1 MMSEIRDAKILSA
14 AIKYTEKKI
23 ANLKE
28 DLILP
33 TLIEGPQGDPG
44 TKGDRGERGE
54 PGESGRIIVESN
66 GPIGPKGETGSTGL
80 SIKEAKIANGKLH
93 LIREDDQ
100 IFTAGDV
107 VGPRGGQG
115 VPGKQGELGDK
126 GDRGLLGEQGIIGPQ
141 GLVGAKGAKG
151 DKGDKGDQGL
161 KGFVGLQGETGPIGL
176 KGDTGN
182 TGAAGAKGDKG
193 DKGDPGLIGPQG
205 PDGAIG
211 PQGLSGRD
219 ANEID
224 VATIKKTFE
233 DDITGF
239 KNKISTQVSRLAMSS
254 GGGGEVWLHRLNDV
268 DYNSTKS
275 PSNGQTLV
283 YSTSKGKWEAG
294 TSASG
299 LTIKEEGTT
308 VGATVDE
315 INFIGATVTA
325 SGNNTQITI
334 NSNPD
339 SYYAAN
345 TYVNIL
351 LSNTNTSIASK
362 ISYANVAITSN
373 ASSITTTQDDVA
385 LNDKAL
391 VNPDGFLTL
400 NISGTNYKLP
410 YFS

>member
-54 PGESGRIIVESN
+54 PGESGRIIVESH
-66 GPIGPKGETGSTGL
+66 GPVGPKGETGDTGP
-80 SIKEAKIANGKLH
+80 SIKEAKIADGKLH

-100 IFTAGDV
+100 IFTAGNV

-115 VPGKQGELGDK
+115 TPGIQGERGNQ

-141 GLVGAKGAKG
+141 GLVGAKGNKG
-151 DKGDKGDQGL
+151 DKGDKGDLGP
-161 KGFVGLQGETGPIGL
+161 KGFVGLQGKTGPIGP
-176 KGDTGN
+176 KGDI
-182 TGAAGAKGDKG
+182 GADGVQGAKGNKG
-193 DKGDPGLIGPQG
+193 DIGKLGPIGPQG
-205 PDGAIG
+205 SDGPIG
-211 PQGLSGRD
+211 PEGPVGRD
-219 ANEID
+219 GTEVD
-224 VATIKKTFE
+224 VANIKKSIE
-233 DDITGF
+233 DDLTGF
-239 KNKISTQVSRLAMSS
+239 RNQITTQVSRIAMSS

-275 PSNGQTLV
+275 PLNGQTLV

-294 TSASG
+294 TGSSG
-299 LTIKEEGTT
+299 LIIKEEGTT

-362 ISYANVAITSN
+362 ISYANVAITTN

>member
-1 MMSEIRDAKILSA
+1 MSEISDAKILSA

-28 DLILP
+28 DLVLP
-33 TLIEGPQGDPG
+33 NLIEGPQGD
-44 TKGDRGERGE
+44 KGDRGERGE
-54 PGESGRIIVESN
+54 PGESGRIIVESH
-66 GPIGPKGETGSTGL
+66 GPVGPKGETGDTGH
-80 SIKEAKIANGKLH
+80 SIKEAKIADGKLH

-100 IFTAGDV
+100 IFTAGNV

-115 VPGKQGELGDK
+115 TPGIQGERGNQ
-126 GDRGLLGEQGIIGPQ
+126 GDRGLLGERGIIGPQ
-141 GLVGAKGAKG
+141 GLVGAKGNKG
-151 DKGDKGDQGL
+151 DKGDKGDLGP
-161 KGFVGLQGETGPIGL
+161 KGFVGLQGKTGPIGA
-176 KGDTGN
+176 KGDI
-182 TGAAGAKGDKG
+182 GAVGVQGAKGNKG
-193 DKGDPGLIGPQG
+193 DIGKPGPIGPQG
-205 PDGAIG
+205 SDGPIG
-211 PQGLSGRD
+211 PEGPVGRD
-219 ANEID
+219 GTEVD
-224 VATIKKTFE
+224 VANIKKSIE
-233 DDITGF
+233 DDLTGF
-239 KNKISTQVSRLAMSS
+239 RNQITTQVSRIAMSS

-362 ISYANVAITSN
+362 ISSANVAITTN

-385 LNDKAL
+385 LDDKAL
-391 VNPDGFLTL
+391 VNPDGFVTL
-400 NISGTNYKLP
+400 NIGGTSYKLP

>member
-28 DLILP
+28 DLVLP

-44 TKGDRGERGE
+44 DKGDRGERGE
-54 PGESGRIIVESN
+54 PGESGRIIVESH
-66 GPIGPKGETGSTGL
+66 GPIGPKGETGDTGP
-80 SIKEAKIANGKLH
+80 SIKEAKIADGKLH

-100 IFTAGDV
+100 IFTAGNV

-115 VPGKQGELGDK
+115 TPGIQGERGNQ

-141 GLVGAKGAKG
+141 GLVGAKGNKG
-151 DKGDKGDQGL
+151 DKGDKGDLGP
-161 KGFVGLQGETGPIGL
+161 KGFVGLQGKTGPIGP
-176 KGDTGN
+176 KGDI
-182 TGAAGAKGDKG
+182 GADGVQGAKGNKG
-193 DKGDPGLIGPQG
+193 DIGKLGPIGPQG
-205 PDGAIG
+205 SDGPIG
-211 PQGLSGRD
+211 PEGPVGRD
-219 ANEID
+219 GTEVD
-224 VATIKKTFE
+224 VANIKKSIE
-233 DDITGF
+233 DDLTGF
-239 KNKISTQVSRLAMSS
+239 RNQITTQVSRIAMSS

-362 ISYANVAITSN
+362 ISSANVAITTN

-385 LNDKAL
+385 LDDKAL
-391 VNPDGFLTL
+391 VNPDGFVTL
-400 NISGTNYKLP
+400 NIGGTSYKLP

>member
-1 MMSEIRDAKILSA
+1 MSEISDAKILSA

-28 DLILP
+28 DLVLP
-33 TLIEGPQGDPG
+33 NLIEGPQGDPG
-44 TKGDRGERGE
+44 DKGDRGERGE
-54 PGESGRIIVESN
+54 PGESGRIIVESH
-66 GPIGPKGETGSTGL
+66 GPVGPKGETGDTGH
-80 SIKEAKIANGKLH
+80 SIKEAKIADGKLH

-100 IFTAGDV
+100 IFTAGNV

-115 VPGKQGELGDK
+115 TPGIQGERGNQ

-141 GLVGAKGAKG
+141 GLVGAKGNKG
-151 DKGDKGDQGL
+151 DKGDKGDLGP
-161 KGFVGLQGETGPIGL
+161 KGFVGLQGKTGPIGP
-176 KGDTGN
+176 KGDIGAVGVQGTKGN
-182 TGAAGAKGDKG
+182 KGDIGK
-193 DKGDPGLIGPQG
+193 PGPIGPQG
-205 PDGAIG
+205 SDGPIG
-211 PQGLSGRD
+211 PEGPVGRD
-219 ANEID
+219 GTEVD
-224 VATIKKTFE
+224 VANIKKSIE
-233 DDITGF
+233 DDLTGF
-239 KNKISTQVSRLAMSS
+239 RNQITTQVSRIAMSS

-362 ISYANVAITSN
+362 ISSANVAITTN

-385 LNDKAL
+385 LDDKAL
-391 VNPDGFLTL
+391 VNPDGFVTL
-400 NISGTNYKLP
+400 NIGGTSYKLP

>member
-1 MMSEIRDAKILSA
+1 MSEIRDAKILSA

-28 DLILP
+28 DLVLP
-33 TLIEGPQGDPG
+33 NLIEGPQGDQG
-44 TKGDRGERGE
+44 VKGDKGERGE
-54 PGESGRIIVESN
+54 PGESGRIIVESH
-66 GPIGPKGETGSTGL
+66 GPVGPKGETGDTGP
-80 SIKEAKIANGKLH
+80 SIKEAKIADGKLH

-100 IFTAGDV
+100 IFTAGNV

-115 VPGKQGELGDK
+115 TPGIQGERGGQGDQ
-126 GDRGLLGEQGIIGPQ
+126 GLLGEQGLIGPQ
-141 GLVGAKGAKG
+141 GLVGAKG
-151 DKGDKGDQGL
+151 DKGDKGDQGDQGP
-161 KGFVGLQGETGPIGL
+161 KGFVGLQGNDGLVGP
-176 KGDTGN
+176 KGDIGDV
-182 TGAAGAKGDKG
+182 GAKGDKG
-193 DKGDPGLIGPQG
+193 DAGDIGKSGPIGPQG
-205 PDGAIG
+205 SDGPIG
-211 PQGLSGRD
+211 PEGPVGRD
-219 ANEID
+219 GTEVD
-224 VATIKKTFE
+224 VATIKKSIE
-233 DDITGF
+233 DDLTGF
-239 KNKISTQVSRLAMSS
+239 RNQISTQVSRIAMSS

-268 DYNSTKS
+268 DYSSTKT

-294 TSASG
+294 SSASG
-299 LTIKEEGTT
+299 LTIKEEGTLVGNT
-308 VGATVDE
+308 VNE

-362 ISYANVAITSN
+362 ISSANVAITTN

-385 LNDKAL
+385 LDDKAL
-391 VNPDGFLTL
+391 VNPDGFVTL
-400 NISGTNYKLP
+400 NIGGTSYKLP

>member
-1 MMSEIRDAKILSA
+1 MSEISDAKILSA

-28 DLILP
+28 DLVLP
-33 TLIEGPQGDPG
+33 NLIEGPQGD
-44 TKGDRGERGE
+44 KGDRGERGE
-54 PGESGRIIVESN
+54 PGESGRIIVESH
-66 GPIGPKGETGSTGL
+66 GPVGPKGETGDTGH
-80 SIKEAKIANGKLH
+80 SIKEAKIADGKLH

-100 IFTAGDV
+100 IFTAGNV

-115 VPGKQGELGDK
+115 TPGIQGERGNQ

-141 GLVGAKGAKG
+141 GLVGAKGNKG
-151 DKGDKGDQGL
+151 DKGDKGDLGP
-161 KGFVGLQGETGPIGL
+161 KGFVGLQGKTGPIG
-176 KGDTGN
+176 
-182 TGAAGAKGDKG
+182 AKGDIGAVGVQGTTGNKG
-193 DKGDPGLIGPQG
+193 DIGKPGPIGPQG
-205 PDGAIG
+205 SDGPIG
-211 PQGLSGRD
+211 PEGPVGRD
-219 ANEID
+219 GTEVD
-224 VATIKKTFE
+224 VANIKKSIE
-233 DDITGF
+233 DDLTGF
-239 KNKISTQVSRLAMSS
+239 RNQITTQVSRIAMSS

-362 ISYANVAITSN
+362 ISSANVAITTN

-385 LNDKAL
+385 LDDKAL
-391 VNPDGFLTL
+391 VNPDGFVTL
-400 NISGTNYKLP
+400 NIGGTSYKLP

>member
-28 DLILP
+28 DLVLP
-33 TLIEGPQGDPG
+33 NLIEGPQGDPG
-44 TKGDRGERGE
+44 DKGDRGERGE
-54 PGESGRIIVESN
+54 PGESGRIIVESH
-66 GPIGPKGETGSTGL
+66 GPVGPKGETGDTGP
-80 SIKEAKIANGKLH
+80 SIKEAKIADGKLH

-100 IFTAGDV
+100 IFTAGNV

-115 VPGKQGELGDK
+115 TPGIQGERGNQ

-141 GLVGAKGAKG
+141 GLVGAKGNKG
-151 DKGDKGDQGL
+151 DKGDKGDLGP
-161 KGFVGLQGETGPIGL
+161 KGFVGLQGKTGPIGA
-176 KGDTGN
+176 KGDI
-182 TGAAGAKGDKG
+182 GAVGVQGAKGNKG
-193 DKGDPGLIGPQG
+193 DIGKPGPIGPQG
-205 PDGAIG
+205 SDGPIG
-211 PQGLSGRD
+211 PEGPVGRD
-219 ANEID
+219 GTEVD
-224 VATIKKTFE
+224 VANIKKSIE
-233 DDITGF
+233 DDLTGF
-239 KNKISTQVSRLAMSS
+239 RNQITTQVSRIAMSS

-362 ISYANVAITSN
+362 ISSANVAITTN

-385 LNDKAL
+385 LDDKAL
-391 VNPDGFLTL
+391 VNPDGFVTL
-400 NISGTNYKLP
+400 NIGGTSYKLP

>member
-1 MMSEIRDAKILSA
+1 MSEIRDAKILSA

-28 DLILP
+28 DLVLP
-33 TLIEGPQGDPG
+33 NLIEGPQGDPG
-44 TKGDRGERGE
+44 DKGDRGERGE
-54 PGESGRIIVESN
+54 PGESGRIIVESH
-66 GPIGPKGETGSTGL
+66 GPVGPKGETGDTGP
-80 SIKEAKIANGKLH
+80 SIKEAKIADGKLH

-100 IFTAGDV
+100 IFTAGNV

-115 VPGKQGELGDK
+115 TPGIQGERGNQ

-141 GLVGAKGAKG
+141 GLVGAKGNKG
-151 DKGDKGDQGL
+151 DKGDKGDLGP
-161 KGFVGLQGETGPIGL
+161 KGFVGLQGKTGPIGA
-176 KGDTGN
+176 KGDI
-182 TGAAGAKGDKG
+182 GAVGVQGAKGNKG
-193 DKGDPGLIGPQG
+193 DIGKPGPIGPQG
-205 PDGAIG
+205 SDGPIG
-211 PQGLSGRD
+211 PEGPVGRD
-219 ANEID
+219 GTEVD
-224 VATIKKTFE
+224 VANIKKSIE
-233 DDITGF
+233 DDLTGF
-239 KNKISTQVSRLAMSS
+239 RNQITTQVSRIAMSS

-362 ISYANVAITSN
+362 ISSANVAITTN

-385 LNDKAL
+385 LDDKAL
-391 VNPDGFLTL
+391 VNPDGFVTL
-400 NISGTNYKLP
+400 NIGGTSYKLP

>member
-1 MMSEIRDAKILSA
+1 MSEISDAKILSA

-28 DLILP
+28 DLVLP
-33 TLIEGPQGDPG
+33 NLIEGPQGD
-44 TKGDRGERGE
+44 KGDRGERGE
-54 PGESGRIIVESN
+54 PGESGRIIVESH
-66 GPIGPKGETGSTGL
+66 GPIGPKGETGDTGP
-80 SIKEAKIANGKLH
+80 SIKEAKIADGKLH

-100 IFTAGDV
+100 IFTAGNV

-115 VPGKQGELGDK
+115 TPGIQGERGNQ

-141 GLVGAKGAKG
+141 GLVGAKGNKG
-151 DKGDKGDQGL
+151 DKGDKGDLGP
-161 KGFVGLQGETGPIGL
+161 KGFVGLQGKTGPIGA
-176 KGDTGN
+176 KGDI
-182 TGAAGAKGDKG
+182 GAVGVQGAKGNKG
-193 DKGDPGLIGPQG
+193 DIGKPGPIGPQG
-205 PDGAIG
+205 SDGPIG
-211 PQGLSGRD
+211 PEGPVGRD
-219 ANEID
+219 GTEVD
-224 VATIKKTFE
+224 VANIKKSIE
-233 DDITGF
+233 DDLTGF
-239 KNKISTQVSRLAMSS
+239 RNQITTQVSRIAMSS

-299 LTIKEEGTT
+299 LIIKEEGTT

-362 ISYANVAITSN
+362 ISSANVAITTN

-385 LNDKAL
+385 LDDKAL
-391 VNPDGFLTL
+391 VNPDGFVTL
-400 NISGTNYKLP
+400 NIGGTSYKLP

>member
-1 MMSEIRDAKILSA
+1 MSEISDAKILSA

-28 DLILP
+28 DLVLP
-33 TLIEGPQGDPG
+33 NLIEGPQGD
-44 TKGDRGERGE
+44 KGDRGERGE
-54 PGESGRIIVESN
+54 PGESGRIIVESH
-66 GPIGPKGETGSTGL
+66 GPVGPKGETGDTGH
-80 SIKEAKIANGKLH
+80 SIKEAKIADGKLH

-100 IFTAGDV
+100 IFTAGNV

-115 VPGKQGELGDK
+115 TPGIQGERGNQ

-141 GLVGAKGAKG
+141 GLVGAKGNKG
-151 DKGDKGDQGL
+151 DKGDKGDLGP
-161 KGFVGLQGETGPIGL
+161 KGFVGLQGKTGPIGA
-176 KGDTGN
+176 KGDI
-182 TGAAGAKGDKG
+182 GAVGVQGAKGNKG
-193 DKGDPGLIGPQG
+193 DIGKPGPIGPQG
-205 PDGAIG
+205 SDGPIG
-211 PQGLSGRD
+211 PEGPVGRD
-219 ANEID
+219 GTEVD
-224 VATIKKTFE
+224 VANIKKSIE
-233 DDITGF
+233 DDLTGF
-239 KNKISTQVSRLAMSS
+239 RNQITTQVSRIAMSS

-268 DYNSTKS
+268 DYSSTKT

-299 LTIKEEGTT
+299 LIIKEEGTT

-362 ISYANVAITSN
+362 ISSANVAITTN

-385 LNDKAL
+385 LDDKAL
-391 VNPDGFLTL
+391 VNPDGFVTL
-400 NISGTNYKLP
+400 NIGGTSYKLP

>member
-1 MMSEIRDAKILSA
+1 MSEISDAKILSA

-28 DLILP
+28 DLVLP
-33 TLIEGPQGDPG
+33 NLIEGPQGDQG
-44 TKGDRGERGE
+44 DKGDRGERGE
-54 PGESGRIIVESN
+54 PGESGRIIVESH
-66 GPIGPKGETGSTGL
+66 GPVGPKGETGDTGP
-80 SIKEAKIANGKLH
+80 SIKEAKIADGKLH

-100 IFTAGDV
+100 IFTAGNV

-115 VPGKQGELGDK
+115 TPGIQGERGNQ

-141 GLVGAKGAKG
+141 GLVGAKGNKG
-151 DKGDKGDQGL
+151 DKGDKGDLGP
-161 KGFVGLQGETGPIGL
+161 KGFVGLQGKTGPIGA
-176 KGDTGN
+176 KGDI
-182 TGAAGAKGDKG
+182 GAVGVQGAKGNKG
-193 DKGDPGLIGPQG
+193 DIGKPGPIGPQG
-205 PDGAIG
+205 SDGPIG
-211 PQGLSGRD
+211 PEGPVGRD
-219 ANEID
+219 GTEVD
-224 VATIKKTFE
+224 VANIKKSIE
-233 DDITGF
+233 DDLTGF
-239 KNKISTQVSRLAMSS
+239 RNQITTQVSRIAMSS

-362 ISYANVAITSN
+362 ISSANVAITTN

-385 LNDKAL
+385 LDDKAL
-391 VNPDGFLTL
+391 VNPDGFVTL
-400 NISGTNYKLP
+400 NIGGTSYKLP

>member
-1 MMSEIRDAKILSA
+1 MSEISDAKILSA

-28 DLILP
+28 DLVLP
-33 TLIEGPQGDPG
+33 NLIEGPQGD
-44 TKGDRGERGE
+44 KGDRGERGE
-54 PGESGRIIVESN
+54 PGESGRIIVESH
-66 GPIGPKGETGSTGL
+66 GPVGPKGETGDTGH
-80 SIKEAKIANGKLH
+80 SIKEAKIADGKLH

-100 IFTAGDV
+100 IFTAGNV

-115 VPGKQGELGDK
+115 TPGIQGERGNQ

-141 GLVGAKGAKG
+141 GLVGAKGNKG
-151 DKGDKGDQGL
+151 DKGDKGDLGP
-161 KGFVGLQGETGPIGL
+161 KGFVGLQGKTGPIGA
-176 KGDTGN
+176 KGDI
-182 TGAAGAKGDKG
+182 GAVGVQGAKGNKG
-193 DKGDPGLIGPQG
+193 DIGKPGPIGPQG
-205 PDGAIG
+205 SDGPIG
-211 PQGLSGRD
+211 PEGPVGRD
-219 ANEID
+219 GTEVD
-224 VATIKKTFE
+224 VANIKKSIE
-233 DDITGF
+233 DDLTGF
-239 KNKISTQVSRLAMSS
+239 RNQITTQVSRIAMSS

-362 ISYANVAITSN
+362 ISSANVAITTN

-385 LNDKAL
+385 LDDKAL
-391 VNPDGFLTL
+391 VNPDGFVTL
-400 NISGTNYKLP
+400 NIGGTSYKLP

>member
-28 DLILP
+28 DLVLP

-44 TKGDRGERGE
+44 DKGDRGERGE
-54 PGESGRIIVESN
+54 PGESGRIIVESH
-66 GPIGPKGETGSTGL
+66 GPIGPKGETGDTGP
-80 SIKEAKIANGKLH
+80 SIKEAKIADGKLH

-100 IFTAGDV
+100 IFTAGNV

-115 VPGKQGELGDK
+115 TPGIQGERGNQ

-141 GLVGAKGAKG
+141 GLVGAKGNKG
-151 DKGDKGDQGL
+151 DKGDKGDQGP
-161 KGFVGLQGETGPIGL
+161 KGFVGLQGKTGPIGP
-176 KGDTGN
+176 KGDI
-182 TGAAGAKGDKG
+182 GADGVQGAKGNKG
-193 DKGDPGLIGPQG
+193 DIGKLGPIGPQG
-205 PDGAIG
+205 SDGPIG
-211 PQGLSGRD
+211 PEGPVGRD
-219 ANEID
+219 GTEVD
-224 VATIKKTFE
+224 VANIKKSIE
-233 DDITGF
+233 DDLTGF
-239 KNKISTQVSRLAMSS
+239 RNQITTQVSRIAMSS

-362 ISYANVAITSN
+362 ISSANVAITTN

-385 LNDKAL
+385 LDDKAL
-391 VNPDGFLTL
+391 VNPDGFVTL
-400 NISGTNYKLP
+400 NIGGTSYKLP

>member
-1 MMSEIRDAKILSA
+1 MSEISDAKILSA

-28 DLILP
+28 DLVLP
-33 TLIEGPQGDPG
+33 NLIEGPQGD
-44 TKGDRGERGE
+44 KGDRGERGE
-54 PGESGRIIVESN
+54 PGESGRIIVESH
-66 GPIGPKGETGSTGL
+66 GPVGPKGETGDTGH
-80 SIKEAKIANGKLH
+80 SIKEAKIADGKLH

-100 IFTAGDV
+100 IFTAGNV

-115 VPGKQGELGDK
+115 TPGIQGERGNQ

-141 GLVGAKGAKG
+141 GLVGAKGNKG
-151 DKGDKGDQGL
+151 DKGDKGDLGP
-161 KGFVGLQGETGPIGL
+161 KGFVGLQGKTGPIGA
-176 KGDTGN
+176 KGDI
-182 TGAAGAKGDKG
+182 GAVGVQGAKGNKG
-193 DKGDPGLIGPQG
+193 DIGKPGPIGPQG
-205 PDGAIG
+205 SDGPIG
-211 PQGLSGRD
+211 PEGPVGRD
-219 ANEID
+219 GTEVD
-224 VATIKKTFE
+224 VANIKKSIE
-233 DDITGF
+233 DDLTGF
-239 KNKISTQVSRLAMSS
+239 RNQITTQVSRIAMSS

-268 DYNSTKS
+268 DYNSTKT

-299 LTIKEEGTT
+299 LIIKEEGTT

-362 ISYANVAITSN
+362 ISSANVAITTN

-385 LNDKAL
+385 LDDKAL
-391 VNPDGFLTL
+391 VNPDGFVTL
-400 NISGTNYKLP
+400 NIGGTSYKLP